1 MVPLTARSAV
11 ELPGIARS
19 SPLET
24 LLAQRRS
31 LRAFAPAALTLP
43 EVARLLW
50 AAQGL
55 TDPQGRRTA
64 PSAGALYPL
73 ELSVAV
79 GQVEGLPAGIYRYR
93 PQGHALLKVADG
105 DARARLA
112 AAALA
117 QECVAQGAL
126 VLAIAAIYARTLRK
140 YGERGI
146 RYVHL
151 EAGHAAQNV
160 CLQAVALGLGTV
172 PIGAFDDHAVQ
183 HILGLPHEAVPLY
196 LMPVGRPAS
205 A

>member
-11 ELPGIARS
+11 ELPGIARG
-19 SPLET
+19 SPLEM